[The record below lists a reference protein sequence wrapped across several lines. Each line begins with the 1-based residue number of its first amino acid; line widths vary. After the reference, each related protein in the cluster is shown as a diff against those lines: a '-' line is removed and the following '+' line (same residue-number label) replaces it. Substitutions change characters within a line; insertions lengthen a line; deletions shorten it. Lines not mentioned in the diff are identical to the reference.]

1 MRNIDDHFDGFGL
14 NDSITL
20 QADDAGT
27 GGASHHYTATV
38 GGVKVLDVQFQHGAR
53 DEAGSTPGVTDRV
66 LLAVL
71 LDRMRSFQSGPF
83 GSRLNSLAL
92 TAIEQAM
99 LWLHQRTME
108 RDRRG
113 VLGKEKA

>member
-1 MRNIDDHFDGFGL
+1 MRIIDDHFDGFGL
-14 NDSITL
+14 NDSITIH
-20 QADDAGT
+20 ADDAGS
-27 GGASHHYTATV
+27 GGASHHYTADID
-38 GGVKVLDVQFQHGAR
+38 GVKVLDVQFQHGAR
-53 DEAGSTPGVTDRV
+53 HEDGSTPGVTDRV
-66 LLAVL
+66 LLAIL

-83 GSRLNSLAL
+83 SSRLNSLAL

-108 RDRRG
+108 RARRG